1 MSRKDYKKGMADAME
16 AYQAFS
22 EKQEAA
28 TRHVAKQVEK
38 VADNVD
44 RLGGKIGEI
53 TNYIT
58 DQEKVLLY
66 HLNTP
71 MDIID
76 LGNQEKKMLVAILYQ
91 LASDEAEVTE
101 EQQNYIRAVQQ
112 YLSIFNPQTEI
123 DLEVVEDIED
133 ISTQKAVLQ
142 AVLEFLYL
150 GTHPKSYTEE
160 QMDFLDCF
168 QLNRKTRK
176 EIMANIETM
185 AEAVGKGGIAEK
197 YGFVPAEDDEISLSY
212 TDNGSVSAEVAL
224 WCAKGVKPIETQDYY
239 CRLNT
244 LDESAT
250 FNIIHK
256 RTGEQKDVLFERGWT
271 LRQGGIF
278 SLLKGGSNY
287 CTKDNHIY
295 ISVCK
300 REEGKLLHRVSD
312 IDVDTATWK
321 FIGNGFSV
329 LQEKGIAWMVRMR
342 DTEPCD
348 LTLSDGILLHGKEHW
363 FMLPHPD
370 RQYKIAVPF
379 IIQNAVACEGRILM
393 IGENQS
399 DEEIGL
405 YWHDPIKNHTYKAT
419 TAPLFSKDSDS
430 VLGYYSDD
438 ATAKIKGVYRAK
450 GHLTILLRDSSGEEP
465 CDVLCKYVMNAH
477 TGTLEIVCKGG
488 TAELVDTVLTEENGE
503 NGNRI
508 RDLHHIVKRYD
519 SGTEYYDC
527 ETLEKLVVKEPKGLI
542 EKYGDYLVKKEDDI
556 LYKTNINSNQLWE
569 VV

>member
-71 MDIID
+71 MDITN

-123 DLEVVEDIED
+123 DLEVVEEIED

-197 YGFVPAEDDEISLSY
+197 YGFVPAEDDERSLSY
-212 TDNGSVSAEVAL
+212 TDNSSVSAEVAL
-224 WCAKGVKPIETQDYY
+224 WCAKKPQPIETLDYY
-239 CRLNT
+239 CKINFY
-244 LDESAT
+244 DYS
-250 FNIIHK
+250 
-256 RTGEQKDVLFERGWT
+256 
-271 LRQGGIF
+271 
-278 SLLKGGSNY
+278 
-287 CTKDNHIY
+287 
-295 ISVCK
+295 
-300 REEGKLLHRVSD
+300 
-312 IDVDTATWK
+312 
-321 FIGNGFSV
+321 
-329 LQEKGIAWMVRMR
+329 
-342 DTEPCD
+342 TE
-348 LTLSDGILLHGKEHW
+348 T
-363 FMLPHPD
+363 
-370 RQYKIAVPF
+370 
-379 IIQNAVACEGRILM
+379 
-393 IGENQS
+393 
-399 DEEIGL
+399 EI
-405 YWHDPIKNHTYKAT
+405 W
-419 TAPLFSKDSDS
+419 
-430 VLGYYSDD
+430 
-438 ATAKIKGVYRAK
+438 
-450 GHLTILLRDSSGEEP
+450 
-465 CDVLCKYVMNAH
+465 
-477 TGTLEIVCKGG
+477 
-488 TAELVDTVLTEENGE
+488 
-503 NGNRI
+503 
-508 RDLHHIVKRYD
+508 
-519 SGTEYYDC
+519 
-527 ETLEKLVVKEPKGLI
+527 
-542 EKYGDYLVKKEDDI
+542 
-556 LYKTNINSNQLWE
+556 
-569 VV
+569 